1 MQDALTISAL
11 TFGTQAFVTL
21 FVILDPP
28 GAAPIFLSLASGKSI
43 KVQRRLAWQA
53 ATVSLFVIVTF
64 ALFGNA
70 LLGYLNIS
78 LPALQ
83 GAGGILLLI
92 TGLGLLTGSITDSD
106 SAASQNIALVPL
118 GTPLLAGPGAIVATM
133 IYVQKADTTTQI
145 IGLVIAILAVHL
157 IIGTVLMASTKIVG
171 LIKDSGV
178 TLLASIAGLLL
189 AAIAVQMLANAIKAF
204 AAAAQSAESRTPQ
217 LPSSLWRYWRP
228 KPVEPP

>member
-53 ATVSLFVIVTF
+53 ATVSLFVIVSF

-118 GTPLLAGPGAIVATM
+118 GTPLLAGPGAIVTTM
-133 IYVQKADTTTQI
+133 LYVQKADGGEQL
-145 IGLVIAILAVHL
+145 GALAIAIVAVHL
-157 IIGTVLMASTKIVG
+157 IIGITFMFSTKILSV
-171 LIKDSGV
+171 IKDSGV
-178 TLLASIAGLLL
+178 TLLARIAGLLL
-189 AAIAVQMLANAIKAF
+189 SAIAVEMIVSAIKAF
-204 AAAAQSAESRTPQ
+204 FNIG
-217 LPSSLWRYWRP
+217 
-228 KPVEPP
+228 

>member
-118 GTPLLAGPGAIVATM
+118 GTPLLAGPGAIVTTM
-133 IYVQKADTTTQI
+133 LYVQKADGNEQL
-145 IGLVIAILAVHL
+145 GALAIAIVAVHL
-157 IIGTVLMASTKIVG
+157 IIGITFMFSTKILSV
-171 LIKDSGV
+171 IKDSGV
-178 TLLASIAGLLL
+178 TLLARIAGLLL
-189 AAIAVQMLANAIKAF
+189 SAIAVEMIVSAIKTF
-204 AAAAQSAESRTPQ
+204 FNIG
-217 LPSSLWRYWRP
+217 
-228 KPVEPP
+228 

>member
-118 GTPLLAGPGAIVATM
+118 GTPLLAGPGAIVTTM
-133 IYVQKADTTTQI
+133 LYVQKAEGNEQL
-145 IGLVIAILAVHL
+145 GALAIAIVAVHL
-157 IIGTVLMASTKIVG
+157 IIGITFMFSTKI
-171 LIKDSGV
+171 LSIIKDSGV
-178 TLLASIAGLLL
+178 TLLARIAGLLL
-189 AAIAVQMLANAIKAF
+189 SAIAVEMIVSAIKAF
-204 AAAAQSAESRTPQ
+204 FNIG
-217 LPSSLWRYWRP
+217 
-228 KPVEPP
+228 